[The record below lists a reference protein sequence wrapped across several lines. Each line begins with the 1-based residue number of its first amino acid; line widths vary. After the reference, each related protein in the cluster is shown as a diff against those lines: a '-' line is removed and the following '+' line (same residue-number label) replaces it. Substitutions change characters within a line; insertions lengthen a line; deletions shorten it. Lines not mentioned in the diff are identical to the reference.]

1 MSEENKNINEEIEE
15 SEIFTLTDEDGNEI
29 EFEVIGECEKDG
41 QRYFA
46 MIPVNDPDAAD
57 DVCEYVI
64 LKLANDGEEDYLV
77 TVDDD
82 DELDDVADYFDD
94 LFSQEIDYDA

>member
-1 MSEENKNINEEIEE
+1 MEDNVMENNY
-15 SEIFTLTDEDGNEI
+15 FTLTDEDGNEI
-29 EFEVIGECEKDG
+29 NFEVVGECEKDG

-46 MIPVNDPDAAD
+46 MIPVDDQNDND

-64 LKLANDGEEDYLV
+64 LKLATEDGEEFLV

-82 DELDDVADYFDD
+82 DELDDIADYFDD